1 MYPGGQIGTGLAVL
15 GGDPRSTVGVGS
27 EAAELGG
34 SADGTEMTSAW
45 TAMDP
50 TNAKTRARM
59 PIGNAAK
66 ARFGGRS
73 GGAQMT
79 ASPPVGSGVWL
90 KCAWAKIMLIVRATT
105 LAGGRIRD
113 GEKSA

>member
-1 MYPGGQIGTGLAVL
+1 VYPGGQIGTGLAVL
-15 GGDPRSTVGVGS
+15 GGDPRSTVGGGS
-27 EAAELGG
+27 ELGG

-59 PIGNAAK
+59 PLGNAAK

-73 GGAQMT
+73 GG
-79 ASPPVGSGVWL
+79 PDDGVAPGRER
-90 KCAWAKIMLIVRATT
+90 CVVEVRM
-105 LAGGRIRD
+105 
-113 GEKSA
+113 GEI

>member
-34 SADGTEMTSAW
+34 SAGGTEMTSAW

-50 TNAKTRARM
+50 TDAKTRARM
-59 PIGNAAK
+59 PIANATK
-66 ARFGGRS
+66 AHFGSRSEGPDDGVAPGRELCVIELH
-73 GGAQMT
+73 M
-79 ASPPVGSGVWL
+79 
-90 KCAWAKIMLIVRATT
+90 
-105 LAGGRIRD
+105 
-113 GEKSA
+113 GEI

>member
-1 MYPGGQIGTGLAVL
+1 MYPGGQIGTSLAVL
-15 GGDPRSTVGVGS
+15 GGDPRSTVGGGS

-45 TAMDP
+45 TAIDP
-50 TNAKTRARM
+50 TNAKTRAKM

-73 GGAQMT
+73 GGPDDGIA
-79 ASPPVGSGVWL
+79 PGRERCVVE
-90 KCAWAKIMLIVRATT
+90 VRM
-105 LAGGRIRD
+105 
-113 GEKSA
+113 GEI